1 MGVRK
6 MAGAQAAAPQ
16 FPGDGPVLVT
26 PTCKSAM
33 SITRF
38 TSTARERGL
47 IAEMPAE
54 DAHLILFQLRH
65 HPAHDFWIDGKYVPA
80 CEAPKGTLSIFDLAE
95 KPRGRL
101 TDPVDTLMFH
111 LPKTVLREIA
121 EDAGAPKV
129 ARLEAPDNWRTE
141 DPVVGR
147 LQAFIVGALSEPDQA
162 SQLLQDH
169 VMLGLGAHFA
179 QSYGGMTQT
188 IARRGGLAPWQEN
201 RAKELLAANLD
212 RELSLQEIAQ
222 ECQLSLAHFSK
233 AFKASVGLTPHGWL
247 QTCRIA
253 HAKDLLMTSHLGLAD
268 IALACGFADQSH
280 FTRIFARVNGIG
292 PGAWR
297 RASVG

>member
-1 MGVRK
+1 
-6 MAGAQAAAPQ
+6 
-16 FPGDGPVLVT
+16 VLVT
-26 PTCKSAM
+26 PTCKSAL
-33 SITRF
+33 SITRY
-38 TSTARERGL
+38 TSTARDRGL

-54 DAHLILFQLRH
+54 EAHLILFQLRH

-80 CEAPKGTLSIFDLAE
+80 CDAPKGTLSIFDLAE
-95 KPRGRL
+95 QPRGRL
-101 TDPVDTLMFH
+101 TDAVDTLMFH
-111 LPKTVLREIA
+111 LPKSVLREIA

-129 ARLEAPDNWRTE
+129 SRLQAPDNWRTA
-141 DPVVGR
+141 DPVVER
-147 LQAFIVGALSEPDQA
+147 LQDFLIGALSEPGWT

-179 QSYGGMTQT
+179 QAYGGMTQT
-188 IARRGGLAPWQEN
+188 ILRRGGLAPWQEN
-201 RAKELLAANLD
+201 RAKELLSANLD

-253 HAKDLLMTSHLGLAD
+253 HAEDLLLSSQLGLAD

-280 FTRIFARVNGIG
+280 FTRIFARVNGLG

-297 RASVG
+297 RASLN